1 MITGVAL
8 VCVALGLL
16 LYNRVEAKRAEQ
28 KAADVMTEIVSHIDH
43 KTEESADF
51 NPKQTNAQTP
61 ISVPLD
67 VTMTEVMING
77 YSYIGYLAIPCL
89 ELELPIM
96 ADWDYD
102 RLQIAPCRY
111 GGTVNGEDLVVMAH
125 NYPKHFG
132 QISDLSIGDSVVFTD
147 MDGNVSNYSVVAK
160 DVLSPT
166 AVKEMTSGDFDLTLF
181 TCTYGGKSRI
191 TVYCDRD
198 N

>member
-1 MITGVAL
+1 
-8 VCVALGLL
+8 
-16 LYNRVEAKRAEQ
+16 
-28 KAADVMTEIVSHIDH
+28 
-43 KTEESADF
+43 
-51 NPKQTNAQTP
+51 
-61 ISVPLD
+61 
-67 VTMTEVMING
+67 
-77 YSYIGYLAIPCL
+77 
-89 ELELPIM
+89 
-96 ADWDYD
+96 
-102 RLQIAPCRY
+102 
-111 GGTVNGEDLVVMAH
+111 MAH